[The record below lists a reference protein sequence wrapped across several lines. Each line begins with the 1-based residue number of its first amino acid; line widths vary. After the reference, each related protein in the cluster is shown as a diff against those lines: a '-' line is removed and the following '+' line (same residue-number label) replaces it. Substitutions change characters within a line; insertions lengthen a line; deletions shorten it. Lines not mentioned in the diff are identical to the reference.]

1 MASNGLGASPEYRAR
16 AMTLVALGDSITRG
30 RGMVPAYGAD
40 PRSWAAWLA
49 EAMGLPFLNLAA
61 DGATSSDVRREQLS
75 RGPERCE
82 VATLYVGANDARSVG
97 FDADVFEA
105 DVRDVV
111 AGLERLASR
120 VVVLTVPLDL
130 GRPPAGAVG
139 PVNAILRS
147 VAAAH
152 TVVSLDDFAG
162 WRQVLPD
169 AVHPTALG
177 QVEIADRVARALG
190 VTPLPSQVAGVE
202 RTFQNDLR
210 FAPFYARQLAR
221 DHWRRH
227 RERREF
233 ASAT

>member
-1 MASNGLGASPEYRAR
+1 
-16 AMTLVALGDSITRG
+16 MTLVALGDSITRG
-30 RGMVPAYGAD
+30 RGMAPAYGVD

-49 EAMGLPFLNLAA
+49 EAMELPFLNLAA
-61 DGATSSDVRREQLS
+61 DGAMSTGVRREQLP
-75 RGPERCE
+75 RLIDCD

-97 FDADVFEA
+97 FDADRFED
-105 DVRDVV
+105 DVREVV
-111 AGLERLASR
+111 AGLERRASR

-130 GRPPAGAVG
+130 GRPPAGAIE
-139 PVNAILRS
+139 PVNSILRR
-147 VAAAH
+147 VASSH

-162 WRQVLPD
+162 WRHVLPD

-190 VTPLPSQVAGVE
+190 VEPLPSAVAGVE
-202 RTFQNDLR
+202 RTLANEVR

-221 DHWRRH
+221 DHWRRY

-233 ASAT
+233 LASKS

>member
-1 MASNGLGASPEYRAR
+1 
-16 AMTLVALGDSITRG
+16 MTLVALGDSITRG

-49 EAMGLPFLNLAA
+49 EAMELPFLNLAA
-61 DGATSSDVRREQLS
+61 DGAMSGDVVAGQLPRLVDCS
-75 RGPERCE
+75 

-97 FDADVFEA
+97 YDAGRFEE
-105 DVRDVV
+105 DVRVVV
-111 AGLERLASR
+111 AGLEKMALR
-120 VVVLTVPLDL
+120 VVVLTVPVDL
-130 GRPPAGAVG
+130 GRPLAGAVG

-147 VAAAH
+147 AAASH
-152 TVVSLDDFAG
+152 TIVSLEDFGG
-162 WRQVLPD
+162 WRHVLPD

-190 VTPLPSQVAGVE
+190 VTPLPSEVAEVR
-202 RTFQNDLR
+202 RTLENDLR

-227 RERREF
+227 RERRQF
-233 ASAT
+233 AAG

>member
-1 MASNGLGASPEYRAR
+1 MRVAYGRSRL
-16 AMTLVALGDSITRG
+16 TLVALGDSITRG

-61 DGATSSDVRREQLS
+61 DGALSSGVRAGQLPRVVDCS
-75 RGPERCE
+75 L
-82 VATLYVGANDARSVG
+82 AALYVGANDARSVS
-97 FDADVFEA
+97 FDADRFED
-105 DVRDVV
+105 DVREVV
-111 AGLERLASR
+111 GGIERVASR
-120 VVVLTVPLDL
+120 VVVLTVPADL

-139 PVNAILRS
+139 PVNSILRRMAS
-147 VAAAH
+147 KH
-152 TVVSLDDFAG
+152 TIVSLEDFGG
-162 WRQVLPD
+162 WRHVLPD

-190 VTPLPSQVAGVE
+190 VTPLPSEIAEVQRGLQHDV
-202 RTFQNDLR
+202 R

-227 RERREF
+227 REARELRNSGI
-233 ASAT
+233 ARVS